1 MHDTAHRILTAFQD
15 STSGDAEI
23 KGRKGTFSW
32 GPQQS
37 RGNPG
42 IHTPCSSFRVSPL
55 SKFCFM
61 FIRKERGNAKLVS
74 KDLRVLEISVIIQT
88 RKKGSS
94 NNSNY
99 GNLKWEKNGNKNE
112 PSDSKE
118 NKSHTYSVMV
128 YMGKEPLKKRERGYI
143 LIHFDVQQKLAEYC
157 KLIILQ

>member
-1 MHDTAHRILTAFQD
+1 MHDRAHRILTAFQD

-118 NKSHTYSVMV
+118 NKSHILCNGLY
-128 YMGKEPLKKRERGYI
+128 GKRAFKKKERGDIYWFT
-143 LIHFDVQQKLAEYC
+143 LMYSRN
-157 KLIILQ
+157 